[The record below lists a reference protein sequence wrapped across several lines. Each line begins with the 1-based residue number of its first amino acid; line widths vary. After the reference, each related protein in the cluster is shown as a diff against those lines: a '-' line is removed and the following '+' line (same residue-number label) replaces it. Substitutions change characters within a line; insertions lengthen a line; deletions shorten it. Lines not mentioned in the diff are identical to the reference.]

1 MDKLEFTFDEELFGA
16 FQRGDVKTMDA
27 IETAIKDFLNDDDIE
42 EIRAGDEY
50 GFERCADFL
59 QVCFNTRAAN
69 RDDKKDEFI
78 VLKIQDRANT
88 DEIPDAYFFSSEPI
102 YITIERG
109 DKLVLDKYGRV
120 AHIGWES
127 WAEVSDMMYKDKCGR
142 LFKVVWQ
149 YEGRLK
155 GRWRAYYKKPGSSAW
170 RVTAALPVC
179 WSREAAEKE
188 LAEYAARHDMQVVDE

>member
-16 FQRGDVKTMDA
+16 FQRGDWRKQDE

-88 DEIPDAYFFSSEPI
+88 DEIPDSYFFSSEPI
-102 YITIERG
+102 YITIEQG
-109 DKLVLDKYGRV
+109 DKLVFEKHGNV
-120 AHIGWES
+120 AYIGWKS
-127 WAEVSDMMYKDKCGR
+127 WGEVSEMEAKKD
-142 LFKVVWQ
+142 
-149 YEGRLK
+149 E
-155 GRWRAYYKKPGSSAW
+155 
-170 RVTAALPVC
+170 
-179 WSREAAEKE
+179 
-188 LAEYAARHDMQVVDE
+188 